1 MDTVPQKTNTLIRY
15 YFRLLGL
22 YVLFFVGLSVLS
34 NYIPDLLSE
43 KYEQTFL
50 QDLLAEKP
58 LQLFILA
65 VLFAPIIEEMMFRTL
80 IQPSHSD
87 IILLLCSWPAFYLNG
102 YIPKDVH
109 WFLKLLFIAIFLFV
123 VFYILR
129 ELIPENKTVRLRDF
143 LHKNYKVVFVVS
155 SLIFGLVHINNYVDD
170 FVINAALIALIIP
183 RVLAGFMMGL
193 IKIKNKHLG
202 WSMGLHAI
210 NNGVVIGILI
220 LAKNHV

>member
-1 MDTVPQKTNTLIRY
+1 MDTAPQKTNTLIRY

-22 YVLFFVGLSVLS
+22 YVIFFVALSVLS
-34 NYIPDLLSE
+34 HYIPELLSE

-50 QDLLAEKP
+50 QELLAEKP

-65 VLFAPIIEEMMFRTL
+65 VVFAPIIEEMMFRTL

-87 IILLLCSWPAFYLNG
+87 IILLLCSWPVFYLNG
-102 YIPKDVH
+102 YIPKDVY
-109 WFLKLLFIAIFLFV
+109 WLLKLLFIAVFLFV

-129 ELIPENKTVRLRDF
+129 ELIPKHKTERFRHF
-143 LHKNYKVVFVVS
+143 LHLNYKSVLVVS

-193 IKIKNKHLG
+193 IKIKNKHIG

-220 LAKNHV
+220 IAKTHA